1 MVDEGSTR
9 ILAPLEDSL
18 EEGEVHVE
26 EESEEDA
33 ADLKHATDVK
43 SPSADQVERHRVS
56 HFPYRSWCKQCVMG
70 RGVGRPHATSTTE
83 SSVPIVGMDCF
94 YITREGVRRR
104 DEMAKELGDAGE
116 EAIAQARASGEV
128 LKCLLVRCLQSKNL
142 FAHVVPQKGDDE
154 DHYCAKLAV
163 ADVEWLGHTRIIL
176 KTDNERA
183 IVALKHRVAKILKEW
198 KSMDNVQVEAPAAYE
213 SQSNGGIEVGIK
225 IVRGLFRTLKLCLE
239 SRLGKYVSTDHALV
253 PWLLQHTCTLL
264 NAKSRGPDGLTS
276 W

>member
-1 MVDEGSTR
+1 
-9 ILAPLEDSL
+9 
-18 EEGEVHVE
+18 
-26 EESEEDA
+26 
-33 ADLKHATDVK
+33 
-43 SPSADQVERHRVS
+43 
-56 HFPYRSWCKQCVMG
+56 
-70 RGVGRPHATSTTE
+70 
-83 SSVPIVGMDCF
+83 MDYF

-183 IVALKHRVAKILKEW
+183 IVALKHRVAKHLKEW
-198 KSMDNVQVEAPAAYE
+198 KSMGNVQTESPAAYGF
-213 SQSNGGIEVGIK
+213 QSNGGIEVRMK
-225 IVRGLFRTLKLCLE
+225 IVRGLFRTLELCHGQ
-239 SRLGKYVSTDHALV
+239 RLGKYISTGHALM
-253 PWLLQHTCTLL
+253 P
-264 NAKSRGPDGLTS
+264 
-276 W
+276 

>member
-1 MVDEGSTR
+1 MLRRSRG
-9 ILAPLEDSL
+9 
-18 EEGEVHVE
+18 G
-26 EESEEDA
+26 DA

-43 SPSADQVERHRVS
+43 PPSADQVERHRVS

-83 SSVPIVGMDCF
+83 SSVPIVGMDSF

-116 EAIAQARASGEV
+116 EAITQARASGEV
-128 LKCLLVRCLQSKNL
+128 LECLLVRCRQSKNQ

-183 IVALKHRVAKILKEW
+183 IVALKHRVAKHLNEKSPWGTCKRRALRRMNLNPTEGLK
-198 KSMDNVQVEAPAAYE
+198 SA
-213 SQSNGGIEVGIK
+213 
-225 IVRGLFRTLKLCLE
+225 
-239 SRLGKYVSTDHALV
+239 SRLCVECSAH
-253 PWLLQHTCTLL
+253 
-264 NAKSRGPDGLTS
+264 
-276 W
+276 